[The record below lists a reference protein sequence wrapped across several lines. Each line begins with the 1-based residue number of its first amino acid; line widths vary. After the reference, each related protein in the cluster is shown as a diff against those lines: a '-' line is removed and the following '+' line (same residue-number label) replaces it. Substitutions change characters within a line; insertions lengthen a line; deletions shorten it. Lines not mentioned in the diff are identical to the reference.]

1 MADKALKGVK
11 VLEFAGFVTGPYCT
25 KLLAD
30 LGAGVIKIEQP
41 GLGDPA
47 RNRGP
52 FPEDLP
58 HPERSGLFLY
68 LNTNKSGITLDP
80 GSRTGRRL
88 FLELVRRADI
98 LVEDTPPGTMEEM
111 GLGYDKLREENP
123 GLIMTSITP
132 FGQTGPYRDYRA
144 RGLNVAHGSGSG
156 YLTPVSPPE
165 GDLGPVKAGG
175 FFDEYCNGL
184 SAAAATLVAYYGRLM
199 TGQGEHIDLSE
210 QEASLAYDRVELGMF
225 MSENFIS
232 RRVRPS
238 SGATL
243 SPCRDG
249 EIILAATGNPRH
261 WDALV
266 AIMGDPDWTRDER
279 YRDEEGRFK
288 HAEELNAE
296 IARWTIGFPKDELYH
311 QLARAGIPVG
321 VVRTQGDLMERDGQ
335 LRARGFFAEIEHPE
349 AGRLRYPSASYL
361 LSETPW
367 RLDRPAPTLG
377 QHNETVYGGLLGYTS
392 EEMVRLR
399 QLGVI

>member
-1 MADKALKGVK
+1 MADKALTGVK
-11 VLEFAGFVTGPYCT
+11 VLEFTGFVTGPYCT

-30 LGAGVIKIEQP
+30 LGAGVIKIEKP

-52 FPEDLP
+52 FPEDQP

-68 LNTNKSGITLDP
+68 LNTNKSGVTLDT

-88 FLELVRRADI
+88 FLELVHRADI

-111 GLGYDKLREENP
+111 GLGYDRLREENP

-144 RGLNVAHGSGSG
+144 YGLNVAHGSGSG

-184 SAAAATLVAYYGRLM
+184 SAAAATMVAYYGRLM
-199 TGQGEHIDLSE
+199 TGQGEHIDISE
-210 QEASLAYDRVELGMF
+210 QEASIAYDRVEIGMF

-243 SPCRDG
+243 ALCRDG
-249 EIILAATGNPRH
+249 QIILAATGNPRH

-266 AIMGDPDWTRDER
+266 AIMGNPDWTKDDR
-279 YRDEEGRFK
+279 YKDEEGRFK
-288 HAEELNAE
+288 HAEELNAH
-296 IARWTIGFPKDELYH
+296 IARWTIDFPKEELYH
-311 QLARAGIPVG
+311 QFARAGIPVG

-335 LRARGFFAEIEHPE
+335 LRARGFFCEIEHPE
-349 AGRLRYPSASYL
+349 AGRLRYPSAPYL

-367 RLDRPAPTLG
+367 RLDRPSPTLG
-377 QHNETVYGGLLGYTS
+377 QHNEVVYGGLLGYAN
-392 EEMVRLR
+392 EELVRLR